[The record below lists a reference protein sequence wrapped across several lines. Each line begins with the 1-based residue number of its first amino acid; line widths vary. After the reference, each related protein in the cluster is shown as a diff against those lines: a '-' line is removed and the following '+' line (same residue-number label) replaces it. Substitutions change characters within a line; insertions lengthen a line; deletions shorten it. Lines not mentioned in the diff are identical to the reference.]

1 MEKVYILWVMEKTE
15 DGGYVSAIY
24 EIYSSYA
31 KAKQQMEYLASLY
44 AGEYAIIS
52 YVRNGIMLK
61 EGNRP
66 DLRYEIQQANV
77 L

>member
-1 MEKVYILWVMEKTE
+1 MEKAE

-44 AGEYAIIS
+44 ADDFATIS
-52 YVRNGIMLK
+52 YGRTGIMLK
-61 EGNRP
+61 DGNRP
-66 DLRYEIQQANV
+66 DLRYDIQQADI